1 MAHPEK
7 IVSLPATYSAESE
20 EAVIG
25 SSLIDRA
32 AWERAAGRVD
42 AEDFYRP
49 DNREIALAFGTLTRK
64 RQPIDVVTVAECLQ
78 SSGRLE
84 SAGGFA
90 YLARLARETATAAN
104 VEIYAEAVRERSTI
118 RKLRAFGEEFL
129 RALDDARGRSAEEL
143 VAAAEQQLFDLR
155 ARARVGKGLIS
166 SRQLAGE
173 LIDELDQRREKLRGL
188 GLGLVDFDE
197 LTSGL
202 EPGDLVVIAARP
214 GMGKTALMISVAS
227 TVSKLL
233 PVAIFSAEMPSTQL
247 MRRCIALLT
256 DISQG
261 KLRRAEQLTDADWAA
276 ITTAAAVVA
285 ERRLWIDDTSLPTLT
300 HVRSES
306 VAQKVTSGLG
316 LVLVDYC
323 QLVQGDGAN
332 RYEQLRDVAYGFKA
346 LAKDLQVP
354 VILLAQLNRG
364 VESREDKRPHL
375 SDLRDSGAI
384 EEAADIVGLLYSR
397 AYYDKDFGM
406 PYVLECAIE
415 KNRNGERGQCLWQ
428 FEGAFSRITALNS
441 GAAAQYRHLCTK
453 QHQRAGNDL

>member
-1 MAHPEK
+1 
-7 IVSLPATYSAESE
+7 
-20 EAVIG
+20 
-25 SSLIDRA
+25 
-32 AWERAAGRVD
+32 
-42 AEDFYRP
+42 
-49 DNREIALAFGTLTRK
+49 
-64 RQPIDVVTVAECLQ
+64 
-78 SSGRLE
+78 
-84 SAGGFA
+84 
-90 YLARLARETATAAN
+90 
-104 VEIYAEAVRERSTI
+104 
-118 RKLRAFGEEFL
+118 
-129 RALDDARGRSAEEL
+129 
-143 VAAAEQQLFDLR
+143 
-155 ARARVGKGLIS
+155 
-166 SRQLAGE
+166 
-173 LIDELDQRREKLRGL
+173 
-188 GLGLVDFDE
+188 
-197 LTSGL
+197 
-202 EPGDLVVIAARP
+202 
-214 GMGKTALMISVAS
+214 
-227 TVSKLL
+227 
-233 PVAIFSAEMPSTQL
+233 